1 MVSALPLISCI
12 QKLVLYETKARFYL
26 VGSNN
31 AGTKFR
37 ILKIDRTEPL
47 DLVITDDQHV
57 YSNREIQDLLGRL
70 DGGNRARNSQKTIPG
85 ISPSLSAYGILGF
98 VRFLEGY
105 YAVLVTR
112 RRRVAELGGHA
123 VYRVEDTSMVYLPS
137 DTTRVQ
143 HPEEHRYV
151 KIFQNVDLSSNFYFS
166 YSYDLTHSLQHNVR
180 QLAALGKTFT
190 QQVRL
195 SGDQDA
201 GTGVDPV
208 VIGARGSPCWKFV
221 WNKQMLTHGS
231 YLHYDWCLHIIH
243 GFCAQSKLVIYG
255 RPVYVTLLARR
266 SCCFAGTRFLKRG
279 ANSQGEVANE
289 VETEQLVHDASV
301 SSLAHGMCSSF
312 VQHRG
317 SLPLHWS
324 QDTSSMI
331 PKPPITLDQADPF
344 AYIPGLHFSHMLQR
358 FGSPLIILNLVK
370 RHECRRHESL
380 LSGELGTA
388 VSFLNQF
395 LPPEHRIVVISWDMA
410 RHSKRKQ
417 CNVLDKLHEI
427 AERVVRKTGFFVNRQ
442 DLDHSCLHVDERWT
456 EIGGVITETS
466 RLQTGVVRTNCVD
479 CLDRTNTAQFVVGKC
494 ALAYQ
499 LYALGLLHVPTF
511 ELDTDAARLL
521 EELYEDHGDT
531 LALQYGGSH
540 LVHRVRTY
548 RKIAPWTS
556 HSRDILQT
564 LSRYYN
570 NTFSDA
576 EKQDAINLFLG
587 VFRPSSTGL
596 QLWDLTTDYYLHHP
610 PHLPLSTPSFTC
622 WWSPKAL
629 SSLPLP
635 YDEEEMDK
643 KAIIKVMVK
652 GEEHGEDIDLYS
664 EFVKPHQLT
673 SFDKAFPLVMTSS
686 SKDFTPKTPGVN
698 ASPFVVRKFE
708 DSGKQVAISSRS
720 TDEACVHRKTA
731 ASAPPCPAEEGDSSS
746 DDEGSGSEGED
757 ESSVSL
763 RCSPARAPA
772 IHQVPPTTI
781 KGTELPSRHLYGVD
795 LSLPLAHD
803 DQITYSR
810 YSVLG
815 RQKAKMEQ
823 QDVLGNSKPDFVL
836 YPVSNFPQDSVFE
849 AQCPFVSSLS
859 SSIYHAHVQA
869 AMGNL
874 QPLSPADLLAFCR
887 HTKQICP

>member
-37 ILKIDRTEPL
+37 ILKIDRTEPQ

-57 YSNREIQDLLGRL
+57 YSNLEIQDLLGRL
-70 DGGNRARNSQKTIPG
+70 DGGNRARNSQKTVPG
-85 ISPSLSAYGILGF
+85 LSPSLSAYGILGF

-166 YSYDLTHSLQHNVR
+166 YSYDLTHSLQHNLR
-180 QLAALGKTFT
+180 RLAALGKTFT
-190 QQVRL
+190 EQVCL
-195 SGDQDA
+195 SGNQDA
-201 GTGVDPV
+201 GTGVDSV

-221 WNKQMLTHGS
+221 WNEQMLTHCS

-266 SCCFAGTRFLKRG
+266 SCYFAGTRFLKRG

-301 SSLAHGMCSSF
+301 SSLSHGMCSSF

-427 AERVVRKTGFFVNRQ
+427 AERVVRKTGFFVNRP
-442 DLDHSCLHVDERWT
+442 DLDHSCLHVDE
-456 EIGGVITETS
+456 
-466 RLQTGVVRTNCVD
+466 
-479 CLDRTNTAQFVVGKC
+479 
-494 ALAYQ
+494 
-499 LYALGLLHVPTF
+499 
-511 ELDTDAARLL
+511 RLL

-610 PHLPLSTPSFTC
+610 PHHTYSTHSFTC
-622 WWSPKAL
+622 WWSPQVL

-643 KAIIKVMVK
+643 KAITKIIVK

-673 SFDKAFPLVMTSS
+673 SFDMAFPLVMTSS

-708 DSGKQVAISSRS
+708 DSPKQVTISSRS

-772 IHQVPPTTI
+772 IHQVPPPTI
-781 KGTELPSRHLYGVD
+781 KGPDLPSRHPYGVD
-795 LSLPLAHD
+795 LSLPLDLD
-803 DQITYSR
+803 DQVTYTR

-815 RQKAKMEQ
+815 RQKARMEQ
-823 QDVLGNSKPDFVL
+823 QDVLGNLKPDFVL
-836 YPVSNFPQDSVFE
+836 YPVSNFSQDSVFE
-849 AQCPFVSSLS
+849 AQCLFVPSLS
-859 SSIYHAHVQA
+859 NSIYQAHVEA

-874 QPLSPADLLAFCR
+874 QPLSSADLFSFR
-887 HTKQICP
+887 QHTEQLCP